1 MHRAECFGVEIP
13 LENLGTALA
22 QRILK
27 TLFRSRAETVQRNTK
42 SRNSNLLHMSVL
54 PASRLHAIAAR
65 WRSSRGHKAGC
76 GKFHLAVLS
85 ASRGSG
91 RSSSQERDLVKVG
104 LDLRFR
110 RSGLKFIGRLAVVGR
125 SAPT

>member
-54 PASRLHAIAAR
+54 PASRLHAIAAQ
-65 WRSSRGHKAGC
+65 WRSSRGRNFGW
-76 GKFHLAVLS
+76 GKMALRNSLGRGLRVNSSFHPNRDRNR
-85 ASRGSG
+85 RG
-91 RSSSQERDLVKVG
+91 
-104 LDLRFR
+104 
-110 RSGLKFIGRLAVVGR
+110 
-125 SAPT
+125 PT